1 MREAKLKT
9 LVTTLIRET
18 YIGVDADVVDGI
30 INPEDTGFGVFLH
43 RLNEHGD
50 GDEIDMLWKNLATY
64 LNEENKL
71 DAIAD
76 GTFDSVGAYLST
88 LVGQV

>member
-9 LVTTLIRET
+9 RVTTLIRET
-18 YIGVDADVVDGI
+18 CTGVDADVVDGI
-30 INPEDTGFGVFLH
+30 ISAEDRLRGFLH
-43 RLNEHGD
+43 RLNENGD
-50 GDEIDMLWKNLATY
+50 SDEINMLWKNLATY
-64 LNEENKL
+64 LDEENKL

-76 GTFDSVGAYLST
+76 GTFDNVGAYLST